1 MAVKQK
7 TVVKK
12 TVAKKTAGKKAVTKQ
27 KSEAIAH
34 AIGRRKTAIARVYL
48 YKGKGAVVV
57 NGKPV
62 DQYFGS
68 TAVYSEVAILP
79 LKVTETLKEFDL
91 KVTVRGGGLTGQAG
105 AVSLAIA
112 RALCMHELKTNPFAE
127 KVEDDSDEGEG
138 TETGRPWRM
147 KLKTNGL
154 LTRDARIVERK
165 LYGFRKARKKEQY
178 SKR

>member
-12 TVAKKTAGKKAVTKQ
+12 TASKKAVSKA

-34 AIGRRKTAIARVYL
+34 AVGRRKTAVARVYL
-48 YKGKGAVVV
+48 HKGKGEVEV
-57 NGKPV
+57 NGKPIA
-62 DQYFGS
+62 QYFGE
-68 TAVYSEVAILP
+68 TTVYSEVALMP
-79 LKVTETLKEFDL
+79 LKLTETQNQFSVT
-91 KVTVRGGGLTGQAG
+91 VTVRGGGLTGQSD

-112 RALCMHELKTNPFAE
+112 RALCKHELQVNPFAGE
-127 KVEDDSDEGEG
+127 AQDDEEADDVGVN
-138 TETGRPWRM
+138 RPWRAL
-147 KLKTNGL
+147 LKANKL